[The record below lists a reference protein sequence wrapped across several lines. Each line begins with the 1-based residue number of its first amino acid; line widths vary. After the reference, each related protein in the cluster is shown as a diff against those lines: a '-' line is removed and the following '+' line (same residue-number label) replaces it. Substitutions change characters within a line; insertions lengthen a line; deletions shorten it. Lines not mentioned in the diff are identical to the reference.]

1 MTIYNEFMNIIV
13 FLENTVSGNQS
24 SYDAFSLF
32 LGQLFHST
40 STFEHFNIYVYKF
53 HFFFFFILQLVNLF
67 VFYGTLCCIHA
78 FVATQLFYKYF
89 PNFKFLK
96 SSNIVFPL
104 FFLSVVVLFSCSLK
118 IFLLFCMPCN
128 LDLLIG
134 MY

>member
-24 SYDAFSLF
+24 SYDTFSLF

-53 HFFFFFILQLVNLF
+53 QFFFFLYYSWLIYLFSMVNCVVFMLSLSHSFFTNTFQILS
-67 VFYGTLCCIHA
+67 
-78 FVATQLFYKYF
+78 
-89 PNFKFLK
+89 FLE
-96 SSNIVFPL
+96 SFNIIFPL
-104 FFLSVVVLFSCSLK
+104 FLLSLVVLFSCSLK